1 MNGDDKIKLFVC
13 NHTDP
18 KKRGCVSVSIDGH
31 RFDLTIDETVILS
44 EYLERA
50 ILFEI
55 HAMHLREKTKDARD
69 KADTGEILRALTETG
84 KGGE

>member
-1 MNGDDKIKLFVC
+1 MNESDKIKLFVC

-18 KKRGCVSVSIDGH
+18 EKRGCVSLSIDGH
-31 RFDLTIDETVILS
+31 RFDLTLDEAVILS
-44 EYLERA
+44 ECLKRA

-69 KADTGEILRALTETG
+69 KADTGEILRALAEQ
-84 KGGE
+84 KGVE